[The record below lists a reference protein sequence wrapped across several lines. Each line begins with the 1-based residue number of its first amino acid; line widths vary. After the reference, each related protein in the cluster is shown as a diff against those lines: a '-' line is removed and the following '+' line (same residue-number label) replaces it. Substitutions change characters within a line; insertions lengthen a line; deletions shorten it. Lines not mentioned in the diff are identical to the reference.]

1 MSCWGGPSESV
12 LPLLPFFILIPPL
25 SLICGVAA
33 AMNVVTT
40 HVTHYTWH
48 ITRNILHVTRDTC
61 YLRPSPPRP
70 RPRDRGARAPGGQS
84 SSCWS
89 SWTLLLA
96 YLADPVR
103 VRMFYCVQYIA
114 SVCLSSC
121 QRLLDISIKY
131 TLIIWI
137 GYFEGG
143 GGIKLHNM
151 QHFSVLHF
159 SSILS
164 SFYANVI
171 ALKCA
176 MTLFFLHPHLQNIL
190 NLILHDRLI
199 PDLWIFGHKALSIFR
214 LQQGQ
219 KSTSKYV
226 NFLLNQPEPKQML
239 VLFEVTWKETACVE
253 FWGPVA
259 RGRGRILST
268 YLQTEDCVCLRDRVE
283 TLVLGAHFKR
293 PQVPAYGWCHAPGSA
308 PISRSPWQWHW
319 ASVWCPHTQPMHT
332 FAHSLYTVL

>member
-40 HVTHYTWH
+40 NVTRDT
-48 ITRNILHVTRDTC
+48 LHVTRDTR
-61 YLRPSPPRP
+61 YLRPSPSRP

-114 SVCLSSC
+114 GVCLSSC

-143 GGIKLHNM
+143 RGYKITQHATFFCPTLFLHIVKFLRECNCFKM
-151 QHFSVLHF
+151 CDDLVFSP
-159 SSILS
+159 S
-164 SFYANVI
+164 SFT
-171 ALKCA
+171 K
-176 MTLFFLHPHLQNIL
+176 HPEF
-190 NLILHDRLI
+190 
-199 PDLWIFGHKALSIFR
+199 DL
-214 LQQGQ
+214 
-219 KSTSKYV
+219 
-226 NFLLNQPEPKQML
+226 
-239 VLFEVTWKETACVE
+239 TWQINSGFVDI
-253 FWGPVA
+253 WP
-259 RGRGRILST
+259 
-268 YLQTEDCVCLRDRVE
+268 
-283 TLVLGAHFKR
+283 
-293 PQVPAYGWCHAPGSA
+293 
-308 PISRSPWQWHW
+308 
-319 ASVWCPHTQPMHT
+319 
-332 FAHSLYTVL
+332 